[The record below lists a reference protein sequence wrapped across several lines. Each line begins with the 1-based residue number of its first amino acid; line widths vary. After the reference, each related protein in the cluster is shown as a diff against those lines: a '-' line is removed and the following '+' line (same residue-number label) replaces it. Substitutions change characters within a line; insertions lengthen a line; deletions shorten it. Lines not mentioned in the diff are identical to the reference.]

1 MSNMEVLW
9 VDDDSPEEVEGIE
22 GVKVVTAQ
30 TCQEAE
36 QLLTSGKVKPDWAVV
51 DLIIPQGGWGKSVL
65 RIPGLDYIQHL
76 NNTYGDRMGII
87 AFSILMPE
95 KMKQKAMA
103 AGASD
108 AVAKSSKSWTSVLE
122 EIRKRSSKP

>member
-1 MSNMEVLW
+1 MNRMEVLW
-9 VDDDSPEEVEGIE
+9 VDDDSPEEVAGIE

-36 QLLTSGKVKPDWAVV
+36 RLLSSGKVNPKWAVV
-51 DLIIPQGGWGKSVL
+51 DLIIPQGGWGQSVL

-76 NNTYGDRMGII
+76 NKTYGDNLGIV

-95 KMKQKAMA
+95 TMKKKAIA
-103 AGASD
+103 AGASE
-108 AVAKSSKSWTSVLE
+108 AIAKSSKSWTSVLE
-122 EIRKRSSKP
+122 DLRKRSSNT